1 MATIRDPVLFS
12 KHFDVDPARL
22 AKLGVLDPMLNAD
35 TKLFIDPLLLRES
48 RHPEISADA
57 VACFDQY
64 FGKVITLLQHSSVP
78 GDVAWRNADR
88 LFNFRE
94 VIETCIGYGGSTIHG
109 SAIGPTLRARLM
121 NTAKEIV
128 ELGVDNPELF
138 VLLGL
143 LEDDIGADRI
153 SDMTTTAILPALLKF
168 NEVVLADL
176 DVPTERFTFKTVST
190 ALPRNPCESRRTG
203 IILLPTDILRDLP
216 IAHDWHDVA
225 DAADKNQELRDRV
238 NERIGDIWAI
248 KTREDKAQARIAAL
262 RSKQAF
268 ETLMAAVGV
277 ADKKAYDAVADPLG
291 HYLWRDVSA
300 TIATK
305 FPFPIRQPTA
315 KNLDE
320 LERVVEQIVAHFQ
333 DLIEK
338 NGLWYLL
345 WHNGKARHEK
355 AAQRLFFGIADAYCK
370 ANNLDISPE
379 TDSGAG
385 PVDFK
390 FSSGYDA
397 RVLVEIKLSTGKVV
411 SGYRTQLEVYKDAE
425 KTMRAFYLVVDVGGM
440 GEKLE
445 KIFDIRNAWVSS
457 GLRASRIEVVD
468 GEMKPSAS
476 KR

>member
-1 MATIRDPVLFS
+1 MATIRDPILFS
-12 KHFDVDPARL
+12 KHFGIDPARL
-22 AKLGVLDPMLNAD
+22 ARLGVLDPMLNAD

-48 RHPEISADA
+48 RHTEINTDA
-57 VACFDQY
+57 VTYFDKH
-64 FGKVITLLQHSSVP
+64 FAEVITLLQHSRVR

-94 VIETCIGYGGSTIHG
+94 IIETCIGYGGSTIHG

-121 NTAKEIV
+121 STAKEIV
-128 ELGVDNPELF
+128 DLGIDDPELF
-138 VLLGL
+138 ALLGL

-153 SDMTTTAILPALLKF
+153 SDMTTTAILSALLKF
-168 NEVVLADL
+168 NAVVLADL
-176 DVPTERFTFKTVST
+176 DVPTERFRFKDIS
-190 ALPRNPCESRRTG
+190 AMLPRNPCESQRTG
-203 IILLPTDILRDLP
+203 VILLPTDILRDLP
-216 IAHDWHDVA
+216 IVHDWHDVA
-225 DAADKNQELRDRV
+225 DAADKNQELRDKV

-248 KTREDKAQARIAAL
+248 RTRKDKAEARLAAL

-268 ETLMAAVGV
+268 ETIMAAVGV
-277 ADKKAYDAVADPLG
+277 ADKKAYDAIADPLG
-291 HYLWRDVSA
+291 HYLWRDVLA

-305 FPFPIRQPTA
+305 FPFSIRQPTA

-320 LERVVEQIVAHFQ
+320 LERVVEQIMAHFQ

-338 NGLWYLL
+338 NGLSYLL

-355 AAQRLFFGIADAYCK
+355 AAQRLFFAVADAYCK
-370 ANNLDISPE
+370 ANGLDISPE

-397 RVLVEIKLSTGKVV
+397 RILVEIKLSTGRVV
-411 SGYRTQLEVYKDAE
+411 SGYKTQLEIYKNAE
-425 KTMRAFYLVVDVGGM
+425 KTMRAFYLVINVGRM
-440 GEKLE
+440 GNKLE
-445 KIFDIRNAWVSS
+445 KIFKIKNSWVSS
-457 GLRASRIEVVD
+457 GLPTSRIEVVD